1 MKSFV
6 DSVAQRSRFQR
17 NRNIVI
23 QAVFLFFVTLL
34 GVYFFVRASGL
45 ELSLSHF
52 SSRAGFGLSHTFLVD
67 YTSNDSRWV
76 AYFTGVVNTIRV
88 CLVAIFLTTL
98 LGTVMG
104 VARLSKNFLTS
115 KIAWTYVEVL
125 RNTPLLIQIIF
136 WQIVFL
142 QLPQISEAITFG
154 DTTAIS
160 NR

>member
-6 DSVAQRSRFQR
+6 DSVAQWSRFQR

-98 LGTVMG
+98 
-104 VARLSKNFLTS
+104 S
-115 KIAWTYVEVL
+115 
-125 RNTPLLIQIIF
+125 
-136 WQIVFL
+136 
-142 QLPQISEAITFG
+142 
-154 DTTAIS
+154 
-160 NR
+160 